1 MSDYSAL
8 DRILH
13 KVALGAPAVAEMI
26 HDIERGMYLKSA
38 PDISHGRHVFVTG
51 LARAGT
57 TILMREIHASGQ
69 FGSLTYADMPF
80 VLAPNLWKRMSGKK
94 KETALA
100 ERAHGDGI
108 LVNTESPEALEEVFW
123 RINIGKSYLG
133 VDGLRPHDVDPDT
146 MAAFGDYI
154 RLILRKTGHT
164 RYLSKN
170 NNAILRL
177 GAMLKAFEN
186 AQFLLPIRDP
196 VQHAMSLHAQH
207 LRFKD
212 TDAFTADYMRWLAH
226 HEFGATQRPFLF
238 AGNELKG
245 TPDDLDYWLCMWIG
259 AYAHLAKTAGDA
271 SNAQF
276 VPFEALSRQENVWP
290 AIARKIGIEANRQ
303 SELRVIADRDPPP
316 HDNTLAEA
324 AREIYDRICTE
335 AMKTLGTEG

>member
-80 VLAPNLWKRMSGKK
+80 VLAPNFWKKISGKNK
-94 KETALA
+94 KTAMA

-108 LVNTESPEALEEVFW
+108 LVNTDSPEALEEVFW
-123 RINIGKSYLG
+123 RVNIGKSYIQT
-133 VDGLRPHDVDPDT
+133 DGLRPHDVDTETLD
-146 MAAFGDYI
+146 AFSDYM

-177 GAMLKAFEN
+177 GSMLRAFEDSH
-186 AQFLLPIRDP
+186 FLLPIRDP
-196 VQHAMSLHAQH
+196 IQHAMSLQSQH

-212 TDAFTADYMRWLAH
+212 TDRFTADYMRWLAH

-238 AGNELKG
+238 GGNELNG
-245 TPDDLDYWLCMWIG
+245 TPDDLDYWLGMWIG
-259 AYAHLAKTAGDA
+259 AYTHLSSVAAGA
-271 SNAQF
+271 PHAQF
-276 VPFEALSRQENVWP
+276 VPFEALSRQENIWP
-290 AIARKIGIEANRQ
+290 AIAGKIGIEGARQ
-303 SELRVIADRDPPP
+303 TELRAIADREPPP
-316 HDNTLAEA
+316 HDHALAA
-324 AREIYDRICTE
+324 TARQLYDRICAQ
-335 AMKTLGTEG
+335 AMPALDV